1 MIFRAISSLMATR
14 ASFTLTITFPAS
26 GDDGDAAAYHKARF
40 SRCFFTSG
48 LPPIFLMVFGSPT
61 VANDNGIIGS
71 LRSPKILVIANQLEK
86 KEG

>member
-1 MIFRAISSLMATR
+1 MHCGVEHEPATAR
-14 ASFTLTITFPAS
+14 VEMTVTPPPTTKP
-26 GDDGDAAAYHKARF
+26 RF

-71 LRSPKILVIANQLEK
+71 LRSPKILVIANQLGK
-86 KEG
+86 RKVSFY